1 MSGFVKFGTNFYR
14 YFDTRKYTMATGWMT
29 NSKNQK
35 WYFGSDGKMYR
46 GLKRIGS
53 YKYYFDGKTGAAKYG
68 LLHLQRDTPDISV
81 RNITVWQP
89 AG

>member
-1 MSGFVKFGTNFYR
+1 MKSSKGRRRYFDQKTGAMYTGFNKIAGQYYYFNKKTGFTVSGFVKFGTNFYR

-46 GLKRIGS
+46 G
-53 YKYYFDGKTGAAKYG
+53 T
-68 LLHLQRDTPDISV
+68 
-81 RNITVWQP
+81 
-89 AG
+89 

>member
-1 MSGFVKFGTNFYR
+1 
-14 YFDTRKYTMATGWMT
+14 MATGWMT

-46 GLKRIGS
+46 GLKKIGS

-68 LLHLQRDTPDISV
+68 FITSSKGYTSDISV